1 MINQGIVTDSDT
13 EKELKKW
20 QQARAT
26 AVDEDKLKQQYKN
39 RLNNAQGQ
47 HFEREI
53 LAGCRMYESH
63 GIATIDKTPEPFRV
77 TSKNHRTGEFTG
89 RFSTHAQPDFQGTLY
104 GGRSI
109 MFEAKRTSKD
119 RITRNVLTDTQMD
132 VLEKHSRLGALCGV
146 CICIQDDFFFI
157 PWNVW
162 RDMKE
167 MYGRQYLKPDDIEEY
182 KVKFDG
188 AVHFLMHTEEL
199 KGAYENAERKDKIME
214 LLTVTEVKEGGEVT
228 FTDRSIEILQELG
241 QQYKETPLF
250 KKSRQDN
257 PDWEGDANAGLL
269 FVYMCERLTEATSR
283 IHTIMVCKLMIPL
296 IWEKLEQELQETA
309 TVADKKIEEDTAQ
322 GGLLSAT

>member
-1 MINQGIVTDSDT
+1 MINQGFVTDSDT

-20 QQARAT
+20 QQARTT

-167 MYGRQYLKPDDIEEY
+167 M
-182 KVKFDG
+182 
-188 AVHFLMHTEEL
+188 
-199 KGAYENAERKDKIME
+199 
-214 LLTVTEVKEGGEVT
+214 
-228 FTDRSIEILQELG
+228 
-241 QQYKETPLF
+241 
-250 KKSRQDN
+250 
-257 PDWEGDANAGLL
+257 
-269 FVYMCERLTEATSR
+269 
-283 IHTIMVCKLMIPL
+283 
-296 IWEKLEQELQETA
+296 
-309 TVADKKIEEDTAQ
+309 
-322 GGLLSAT
+322 

>member
-1 MINQGIVTDSDT
+1 MINKGIVTESDT
-13 EKELKKW
+13 EKEL
-20 QQARAT
+20 QAWKNARGA
-26 AVDEDKLKQQYKN
+26 AVDENKIRQQYKN

-63 GIATIDKTPEPFRV
+63 GIASIDKTPEPFRV

-188 AVHFLMHTEEL
+188 VVHFLMHTEEL
-199 KGAYENAERKDKIME
+199 KGAYENAERK
-214 LLTVTEVKEGGEVT
+214 
-228 FTDRSIEILQELG
+228 R
-241 QQYKETPLF
+241 
-250 KKSRQDN
+250 
-257 PDWEGDANAGLL
+257 
-269 FVYMCERLTEATSR
+269 
-283 IHTIMVCKLMIPL
+283 
-296 IWEKLEQELQETA
+296 
-309 TVADKKIEEDTAQ
+309 
-322 GGLLSAT
+322 

>member
-1 MINQGIVTDSDT
+1 MINQGFVTDSDT

-20 QQARAT
+20 QQARTT

-132 VLEKHSRLGALCGV
+132 VLEKTLTDVMQLGANGNIAVVPANMSLLTANLEV
-146 CICIQDDFFFI
+146 IKNEEIDQVTILSKELEKVKDVFDYCIIDCPPDINISVINALVAADEVII
-157 PWNVW
+157 PIKI
-162 RDMKE
+162 DGYAFDGMKE
-167 MYGRQYLKPDDIEEY
+167 LEEQINNAKQLNPKLKFRGCLVTMFYNRDVCRQGEEY
-182 KVKFDG
+182 LQNQRYPVFRT
-188 AVHFLMHTEEL
+188 HIRRTE
-199 KGAYENAERKDKIME
+199 KAD
-214 LLTVTEVKEGGEVT
+214 EVT
-228 FTDRSIEILQELG
+228 FTTQSL
-241 QQYKETPLF
+241 P
-250 KKSRQDN
+250 
-257 PDWEGDANAGLL
+257 
-269 FVYMCERLTEATSR
+269 
-283 IHTIMVCKLMIPL
+283 
-296 IWEKLEQELQETA
+296 
-309 TVADKKIEEDTAQ
+309 
-322 GGLLSAT
+322 